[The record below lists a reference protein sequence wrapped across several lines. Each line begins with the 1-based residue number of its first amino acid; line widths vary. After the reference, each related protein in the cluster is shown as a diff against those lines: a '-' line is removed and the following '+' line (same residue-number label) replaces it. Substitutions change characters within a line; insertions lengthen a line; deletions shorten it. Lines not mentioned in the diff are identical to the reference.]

1 MKRTLATTALAVSAL
16 FCLPAL
22 AQQQAPSRT
31 SPMPSNPPVE
41 GPAANRGTNAG
52 VPGNQN
58 DSTNA
63 ANAANTTMQPSRDAH
78 GKSKNTG
85 DRAKKP
91 RQQDAP
97 AYSTADAPSGPKGD
111 SPDPAPKNK

>member
-22 AQQQAPSRT
+22 AQQQPPSRT

-41 GPAANRGTNAG
+41 GPGANRGTNAG
-52 VPGNQN
+52 IPGNQN
-58 DSTNA
+58 DSTNM
-63 ANAANTTMQPSRDAH
+63 TMQQQQRDTQ